1 MSKWS
6 LKTLRWMRDIII
18 IAGIAGG
25 LILWL
30 GVPSIIQNNRLVHAG
45 NGQYGFKL
53 GLLILLIV
61 PLFALLPG
69 NEHDEIHTDDEAERT
84 KVEEEMKRATLNR
97 QVCIAIGCSIVL
109 LGSMLAAILFC

>member
-1 MSKWS
+1 MNRWS

-69 NEHDEIHTDDEAERT
+69 NEYGEIHTDDKTERT

-109 LGSMLAAILFC
+109 LGSMLVAILFC

>member
-1 MSKWS
+1 MVIENSHVDAGCHHYSWYS
-6 LKTLRWMRDIII
+6 RRVDIM
-18 IAGIAGG
+18 A
-25 LILWL
+25 

-45 NGQYGFKL
+45 NGQYGFKI

-69 NEHDEIHTDDEAERT
+69 NEYGEIHTDDETERT